1 VEHFLVIGA
10 VIQDDEAVMRCPAGL
25 PEADRDG
32 RELRLEISVIMG
44 VKLIAEVVAEDGDC
58 HTILYA
64 VEQPQRLDA
73 HIVVDDEDAVL
84 CLAVDADVSLICL
97 GWLAI

>member
-1 VEHFLVIGA
+1 MEHLFIAGA
-10 VIQDDEAVMRCPAGL
+10 VIQNDETVMRCPAGL

-44 VKLIAEVVAEDGDC
+44 VKLTAEVVAENSDC
-58 HTILYA
+58 HAVLNA

-73 HIVVDDEDAVL
+73 HIIVDDEDAML
-84 CLAVDADVSLICL
+84 CLAVDADVRLVCL
-97 GWLAI
+97 GWLAV